1 MFKHKRVASKRKRTV
16 KTVAAVAGVAAAA
29 VVATATAQA
38 VVGGKPARIDKNSF
52 MMLIKYG
59 KTDFCA
65 GVLAFDQIHVITSA
79 QCLYSTVD
87 NTDETRVIAGRAN
100 AYTKKTGTPIKIS
113 TVWIPD
119 SFTNAGASNDKVHVP
134 NNDIAVLRLAKPM
147 PSQYK
152 PIKWVPSGFTYTPG
166 TKGRLLGWGTTSEN
180 QEKSPGDL
188 REATLPL
195 FPDSACKRAYQ
206 GDYSPENMICGGKP
220 KGGVGACMNDRG
232 APLLVRDGKEWL
244 LAGLASWGE
253 GCAEAGMPDVMTK
266 VSKFAD
272 DLASATK

>member
-29 VVATATAQA
+29 LVATATAQA
-38 VVGGKPARIDKNSF
+38 VVGGKPARTDKNSF

-79 QCLYSTVD
+79 ECIYSTED
-87 NTDETRVIAGRAN
+87 NKDETRVIAGRAN
-100 AYTKKTGTPIKIS
+100 AYTKKTGTPIRVKD
-113 TVWIPD
+113 VWIPD
-119 SFTNAGASNDKVHVP
+119 SFADYSTDPSKAKVP

-166 TKGRLLGWGTTSEN
+166 TKARLLGWGTTSAD

-195 FPDSACKRAYQ
+195 LPDSACKRAYQ
-206 GDYSPENMICGGKP
+206 GDYNPENMICGGKP
-220 KGGVGACMNDRG
+220 KGGVGACVNDRG
-232 APLLVRDGKEWL
+232 APLLVSDGKEWL
-244 LAGLASWGE
+244 LAGLTSWGE
-253 GCAEAGMPDVMTK
+253 GCAEAGKPDVMTK
-266 VSKFAD
+266 VSKFAGE
-272 DLASATK
+272 LASATK